1 MNALDPVALA
11 LATCLLPL
19 LAFAVLGLVPQW
31 RRSGRGAAYLAI
43 ACAAASTV
51 TAGLLLANRLQP
63 KLDPVL
69 AQLDWLAAGGQVFAR
84 VGVLVDGISAAML
97 VVVTVVAL
105 CVQVFSLGYM
115 HDEEPAALGRY
126 YTWHSLFLASML
138 GLVIAPN
145 ALQLFMCWELVGLA
159 SYLLIGFYFQKPSAG
174 QAAVKAFWVTKFA
187 DIGLGAGLLVLFVQ
201 TRSFDW
207 TPEAVQTLGTGGATA
222 VAALFLLAVMG
233 KSAQFPLHIWLP
245 DAMEGPTPVS
255 ALLHAATMVAA
266 GVYLVVRAYP
276 IFQAAPDVLTFMAWL
291 GAWTALFASVIA
303 CAQDDIK
310 KVLAYSTAAQ
320 LGYMIS
326 GLGSGE
332 VFPGFFHLFTHAA
345 FKALLFLGAG
355 ALIHAVHSNSLR
367 DMGGLLRKLPGSGT
381 AFVVGALALAGIPG
395 LSGFFSKDA
404 ILDAV
409 LDAHQTGPWL
419 LLLAA
424 AGLTAFYMTR
434 VVALALLGAPGKH
447 TDHAHESPP
456 TMLWPVLLLAVLA
469 VGAGYIG
476 TPLAASAGHHY
487 AFHWS
492 LSGGIASGLGLVGIG
507 VGWAMYGAKTMDASK
522 WAPVAAVHRLVAAS
536 AVDRSA
542 AWAYR
547 SVLLVLSTGVAWF
560 DRYVVDGLINLTAW
574 VALTGGQRAR
584 VVQTGR
590 SADYLYAVVAGL
602 ILLTAISYWHS

>member
-1 MNALDPVALA
+1 MNALDPAALA
-11 LATCLLPL
+11 LATCLMPL
-19 LAFAVLGLVPQW
+19 LAFAVLGLVPRL
-31 RRSGRGAAYLAI
+31 RRSHAATWVAI
-43 ACAAASTV
+43 ACAAGSTL

-63 KLDPVL
+63 GVEPVL
-69 AQLDWLAAGGQVFAR
+69 AQVDWLSAGGQVFAR
-84 VGVLVDGISAAML
+84 VGVLVDGVSAAML

-115 HDEEPAALGRY
+115 HAEEPAALGRY

-138 GLVIAPN
+138 GLVVSPN

-159 SYLLIGFYFQKPSAG
+159 SYLLIGFYFQKVSAG

-187 DIGLGAGLLVLFVQ
+187 DVGLGAGLLVLFVQ

-207 TPEAVQTLGTGGATA
+207 SPAAIHALGTGGATA

-291 GAWTALFASVIA
+291 GAWTALYASVIA

-332 VFPGFFHLFTHAA
+332 AWPGFFHLVTHAA

-367 DMGGLLRKLPGSGT
+367 DMGGLGRKLPWSGG
-381 AFVVGALALAGIPG
+381 AFVIGALALAGIPG

-409 LDAHQTGPWL
+409 LASHHTGPWL
-419 LLLAA
+419 LLLLA

-434 VVALALLGAPGKH
+434 VVVLALLGTAGPR
-447 TDHAHESPP
+447 TEHAVESPP
-456 TMLWPVLLLAVLA
+456 SMLWPLLLLAVLA
-469 VGAGYIG
+469 VGIGYLG
-476 TPLAASAGHHY
+476 TPLAAATGQHF

-492 LSGGIASGLGLVGIG
+492 VSGGIASGLGVLGIG
-507 VGWAMYGAKTMDASK
+507 TAWAMYGAKVLDASA
-522 WAPVAAVHRLVAAS
+522 WAPIAAVNRVVAAS

-547 SVLLVLSTGVAWF
+547 SVLLRVSAGVAWF
-560 DRYVVDGLINLTAW
+560 DRYIVDGLINLTAW
-574 VALTGGQRAR
+574 LTLTGGQRGR
-584 VVQTGR
+584 KVQTGR

-602 ILLTAISYWHS
+602 LLLTAISAWHS